1 MKKIALILFFAAFFF
16 CPFKVDAAS
25 IRVAGTTATGVVG
38 GNVTVNVTI
47 SEAKGLGSWE
57 YSLSY
62 DTDKLQLLSGSLHVV
77 EAVASM
83 GETSKTYTYTF
94 RVKAAGTAEI
104 KVINTA
110 IAAWDET
117 VTSPT
122 DSTTIELVNQTT
134 VTETYSTDNNLA
146 SLEVEGYELDKTFEK
161 NITDY
166 VVNVDSDVT
175 KVNIK
180 ATANDKEAKI
190 SGTGEVEVH
199 EGSNLFEITVTS
211 QSGAVKTYKLTV
223 NVAEKDPI
231 NVKVDGEEFTVVRN
245 SDEVTSLIKDYYQ
258 ETTTTINDEE
268 VLAYEI
274 EALDLT
280 LVALKDEKGNI
291 QFYIY
296 EGESYSLYQELSG
309 GSITIHLLDDKTKI
323 PKRYQ
328 VYEEEIDG
336 KVFKVYKLN
345 KNSKYYLVYG
355 ENVETS
361 SKGLYL
367 YDSID
372 KTLQRYYTEEVESL
386 EKDLQVGLYLIIGLI
401 ALIVIIVII
410 FLIVLHTKNKP
421 KKNNKKEIKKR
432 LKQEKLE
439 FYS

>member
-25 IRVAGTTATGVVG
+25 ISVAGTTATGVIG

-47 SEAKGLGSWE
+47 SEPKGLGSWE

-122 DSTTIELVNQTT
+122 DRTTIKLVNQTT
-134 VTETYSTDNNLA
+134 VTENYSKDNNLA

-161 NITDY
+161 NTIDY

-180 ATANDKEAKI
+180 AVANDKKAKV
-190 SGTGEVEVH
+190 SGIGEVEVH
-199 EGSNLFEITVTS
+199 AGSNFFEITVTS
-211 QSGAVKTYKLTV
+211 QSGAVKIYKLTV
-223 NVAEKDPI
+223 NVAEKEPI
-231 NVKVDGEEFTVVRN
+231 NVKVDGKKFTVVRN
-245 SDEVTSLIKDYYQ
+245 SDELTSLIKSYYQ
-258 ETTTTINDEE
+258 EITTKVNDEE
-268 VLAYEI
+268 VLAYKI
-274 EALDLT
+274 EALDLV

-296 EGESYSLYQELSG
+296 DGENYSLYQELSG
-309 GSITIHLLDDKTKI
+309 GSITLHLLDETKT

-328 VYEEEIDG
+328 TYEEEIDG
-336 KVFKVYKLN
+336 KIFKVYKLN

-386 EKDLQVGLYLIIGLI
+386 EKDLQIGLYLVIGLI
-401 ALIVIIVII
+401 VLIVIIVII

-421 KKNNKKEIKKR
+421 NNKKEIKKR